1 MAVDDCMESSDF
13 SDADESVDCDDGV
26 DGDAA
31 GVDGDD
37 GAADGLTGDVSDVSC
52 GSSMSLRAPASSARG
67 VVVAL
72 R

>member
-26 DGDAA
+26 DGD
-31 GVDGDD
+31 D
-37 GAADGLTGDVSDVSC
+37 GAADGLTGDVSEVPC
-52 GSSMSLRAPASSARG
+52 GSSMLLRAPASSARG